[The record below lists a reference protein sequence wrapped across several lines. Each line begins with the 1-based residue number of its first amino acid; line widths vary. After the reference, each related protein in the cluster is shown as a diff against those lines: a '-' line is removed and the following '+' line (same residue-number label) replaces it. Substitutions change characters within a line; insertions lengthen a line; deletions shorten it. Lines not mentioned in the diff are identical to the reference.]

1 MDFPPEGDMAAL
13 HRPHLEAI
21 RIWHAQW
28 QKTGSNLSLDAG
40 KIGNAKVYVRWGGQ
54 GPVGKIQ

>member
-40 KIGNAKVYVRWGGQ
+40 EDWQCQSVCKMGRAGTCG
-54 GPVGKIQ
+54 